1 MRGDS
6 PAPIVPPVE
15 EFCPAPILLTES
27 RLALNPCDGSGSL
40 GIESGGTNYGELGNA
55 LFHSERASAA
65 LT

>member
-1 MRGDS
+1 MRVMGVS
-6 PAPIVPPVE
+6 MPR
-15 EFCPAPILLTES
+15 F
-27 RLALNPCDGSGSL
+27 ALNPSQGSGSL